1 MFELN
6 TRTTYICQMLARAGS
21 IPPGVCLILTGI
33 ILAYCCRHRQPVGST
48 QTFWRTLRILSN
60 HSWHALAESKV
71 AQLLNSDIELGL
83 TLTEVVERQRRYGAN
98 ELRGHARESSWRR
111 FLQQFNQPV
120 QYILLVAG
128 AVTALFKE
136 LVDAGVIFAVA
147 VGNALIGYIQEARAE
162 NAIAALTEVVTTE
175 ATVIRDDDKVRIS
188 SRELVPGDLIML
200 TAGDRVPADLRLTE
214 AFDLKIDESGLTGES
229 LPVEKTTDPL
239 ATDTPL
245 ADRTNMAYAGSL
257 VTAGQGSGLVVAIG
271 TQTETGRVAQLME
284 SSTSLMTPLA
294 RRIQKFSRT
303 LLYFVLGLAT
313 LSFAV
318 GAARPQFTLIETFK
332 SAVALAVS
340 AVPEGLPAI
349 VTITLA
355 IGVSRMAKRHAIVRK
370 LPAVETLGSTT
381 VICSDK
387 TGTLTKNQMTVQ
399 EIYAGGHRYG
409 VSGAG
414 YELTGEI
421 FSLHHHH
428 SVDLATAMALQ
439 DCLRVGLLCN
449 DSHLQPEAEEWEVV
463 GDPTEGAL
471 LVAAYKAGLD
481 RDELDVQFPRLDVL
495 PFDSQL
501 QYMATLHQHPTERL
515 VYVKGSVEAM
525 LHRCQFCLNEQSQL
539 SPIDVES
546 VRHVAE
552 DMARKG
558 LRVLAFAKKSVA
570 SDQET
575 IETYDLDQGL
585 IFLGLQGMID
595 PPRPEAIEAVRA
607 CQQAG
612 IQVKMIT
619 GDHPITA
626 MAIARLIGLAQT
638 TAAFTGK
645 DLAQMDAP
653 TLTNTVETTDVFA
666 RVAPEQKLRLVEA
679 LQGKG
684 EIVAMTGDGV
694 NDAPALSQADI
705 GVAMGMGTEVAKEAA
720 DMILT
725 DNNFASIAAAV
736 EEGRTVYRNIR
747 RSIGFILPISG
758 GESLTILMGTLVS
771 TVLPIVPV
779 QVLWVNLVSAIALS
793 LPLAFE
799 PKSLQAMQQPP
810 RNPNEP
816 LLSGRLGVRILVISV
831 WNAIATF
838 GMFEWIST
846 TTGDLDVARTMAIN
860 ALVASEIFYL
870 LSICS
875 FVPSLVSNLLGHRK
889 PISYAPAIGIGLLLV
904 LQFLFSQWSVMNE
917 LFDTAPLTPTQGLL
931 VIAFGF
937 PVVLWALILQRFDP
951 IN

>member
-1 MFELN
+1 M
-6 TRTTYICQMLARAGS
+6 
-21 IPPGVCLILTGI
+21 
-33 ILAYCCRHRQPVGST
+33 
-48 QTFWRTLRILSN
+48 
-60 HSWHALAESKV
+60 
-71 AQLLNSDIELGL
+71 ELGL
-83 TLTEVVERQRRYGAN
+83 PLAEVAERQHRHGAN
-98 ELRGHARESSWRR
+98 ELVGQARESRWWK
-111 FLQQFNQPV
+111 FFQQFNQPV

-128 AVTALFKE
+128 GVTALFKE
-136 LVDAGVIFAVA
+136 VVDASVILAVA
-147 VGNALIGYIQEARAE
+147 LGNALIGFIQEAKAE

-188 SRELVPGDLIML
+188 SRELVPGDLIL
-200 TAGDRVPADLRLTE
+200 LAAGDRVPADVRLIE
-214 AFDLKIDESGLTGES
+214 VFDLKIDESGLTGES

-239 ATDTPL
+239 ATDTL
-245 ADRTNMAYAGSL
+245 LSDRTNMAYAGSL
-257 VTAGQGSGLVVAIG
+257 VTAGQGHGLVVAIG
-271 TQTETGRVAQLME
+271 NETETGRVAQLMQ
-284 SSTSLMTPLA
+284 SSTSLITPLA

-313 LSFAV
+313 LAFAV
-318 GAARPQFTLIETFK
+318 GVARPQFALIETFK

-355 IGVSRMAKRHAIVRK
+355 TGVSRMAKRNAIVRK

-399 EIYAGGHRYG
+399 EIYAGDRHYA
-409 VSGAG
+409 VSGTG
-414 YELTGEI
+414 YDLEGDITLND
-421 FSLHHHH
+421 HP
-428 SVDLATAMALQ
+428 VDLNTAAALQ

-449 DSHLQPEAEEWEVV
+449 DSHLQAEEGEWEVV

-471 LVAAYKAGLD
+471 VVAAHKAGLD
-481 RDELDVQFPRLDVL
+481 RDALEDQLPRLDVL

-501 QYMATLHQHPTERL
+501 QYMATLHQHPAERRI
-515 VYVKGSVEAM
+515 YVKGSVEAM
-525 LHRCQFCLNEQSQL
+525 LHRCQFWLNGQGETSA
-539 SPIDVES
+539 IEAAS
-546 VRHVAE
+546 VQQAA
-552 DMARKG
+552 DNMAKQG
-558 LRVLAFAKKSVA
+558 LRVLAFAQKAVPPA
-570 SDQET
+570 QET
-575 IETYDLDQGL
+575 IETHDLDQGL

-595 PPRPEAIEAVRA
+595 PPRPEAIEAVRT
-607 CQQAG
+607 CQKAG

-626 MAIARLIGLAQT
+626 LAIARMIGLSQT
-638 TAAFTGK
+638 TAAFTGR
-645 DLAQMDAP
+645 DLAQMDA
-653 TLTNTVETTDVFA
+653 TELANEVENTDVFA

-720 DMILT
+720 DMILA

-779 QVLWVNLVSAIALS
+779 QVLWVNLVSAIALT

-799 PKSLQAMQQPP
+799 PKSLRAMQQPP
-810 RNPNEP
+810 RDPNEP
-816 LLSGRLGVRILVISV
+816 LLSGQLGLRILVISL

-838 GMFEWIST
+838 GMFEWMSA
-846 TTGDLDVARTMAIN
+846 TTGDLAVARTVAIN
-860 ALVASEIFYL
+860 ALVAAEIFYL
-870 LSICS
+870 LSICRL
-875 FVPSLVSNLLGHRK
+875 VPSLVANLMGHRK
-889 PISYAPAIGIGLLLV
+889 PISYAPAVGIGVLLV
-904 LQFLFSQWSVMNE
+904 LQFLFSQWSVMNG
-917 LFDTAPLTPTQGLL
+917 LFNTAPLNPMQGLL
-931 VIAFGF
+931 ALAAGLPVI
-937 PVVLWALILQRFDP
+937 LWALILQRIDP

>member
-1 MFELN
+1 M
-6 TRTTYICQMLARAGS
+6 
-21 IPPGVCLILTGI
+21 
-33 ILAYCCRHRQPVGST
+33 
-48 QTFWRTLRILSN
+48 
-60 HSWHALAESKV
+60 
-71 AQLLNSDIELGL
+71 
-83 TLTEVVERQRRYGAN
+83 
-98 ELRGHARESSWRR
+98 
-111 FLQQFNQPV
+111 
-120 QYILLVAG
+120 QYILLVAA

-136 LVDAGVIFAVA
+136 VVDAGVIFTVAVA
-147 VGNALIGYIQEARAE
+147 NALIGYIQEARAE

-175 ATVIRDDDKVRIS
+175 ATVVRDDEKSRIT
-188 SRELVPGDLIML
+188 SRELVPGDLILL
-200 TAGDRVPADLRLTE
+200 TAGDRVPADLRLVE

-229 LPVEKTTDPL
+229 LPVEKTTDLL
-239 ATDTPL
+239 AEDTPL
-245 ADRTNMAYAGSL
+245 ADRINMVYAGSL

-271 TQTETGRVAQLME
+271 AETETGRVAQLMQ
-284 SSTSLMTPLA
+284 SSTTLMTPLA

-303 LLYFVLGLAT
+303 LLYFVLGMAALA
-313 LSFAV
+313 FAV
-318 GAARPQFTLIETFK
+318 GASRPQYSLVETFK

-399 EIYAGGHRYG
+399 EIHAGGLHYL
-409 VSGAG
+409 VSGTG
-414 YELTGEI
+414 YDLAGEI
-421 FSLHHHH
+421 DQNGQP
-428 SVDLATAMALQ
+428 VDLSMSPALHN
-439 DCLRVGLLCN
+439 CLLAGLLCN
-449 DSHLQPEAEEWEVV
+449 DSHLQEEEGQWDVV

-471 LVAAYKAGLD
+471 LVAAHKGGLD
-481 RDELDVQFPRLDVL
+481 RDTLEEDIPLLDVL
-495 PFDSQL
+495 PFDSKL
-501 QYMATLHQHPTERL
+501 QYMATLHQQQSDRV

-525 LHRCQFCLNEQSQL
+525 LHRCQFWLNEQGESL
-539 SPIDVES
+539 LID
-546 VRHVAE
+546 AE
-552 DMARKG
+552 FIRQDADAMAHKG
-558 LRVLAFAKKSVA
+558 LRVLAFAKKMIA
-570 SDQET
+570 PNQET
-575 IETYDLDQGL
+575 IEADDLAQGL

-595 PPRPEAIEAVRA
+595 PPRPEAIKAVQA
-607 CQQAG
+607 CQTAG

-626 MAIARLIGLAQT
+626 MAIARKIGLRQT
-638 TAAFTGK
+638 TSAFTGRELSQMEPQE
-645 DLAQMDAP
+645 LA
-653 TLTNTVETTDVFA
+653 NVVETTDVFA

-679 LQGKG
+679 LQSRGD
-684 EIVAMTGDGV
+684 IVAMTGDGV
-694 NDAPALSQADI
+694 NDAPALKQADI
-705 GVAMGMGTEVAKEAA
+705 GVAMGMGTEVAKEAS

-779 QVLWVNLVSAIALS
+779 QVLWVNMVSAIALS

-799 PKSLQAMQQPP
+799 PKSQRAMQQPP

-816 LLSGRLGVRILVISV
+816 LLSGRLGLRILVISI
-831 WNAIATF
+831 WNAIVTF

-846 TTGDLDVARTMAIN
+846 TTGDLDVARTVAIN
-860 ALVASEIFYL
+860 ALVSAEIFYL
-870 LSICS
+870 LSICRL
-875 FVPSLVSNLLGHRK
+875 VPALVANLRGDRK
-889 PISYAPAIGIGLLLV
+889 PVSYAPAIGIGVLAV
-904 LQFLFSQWSVMNE
+904 LQVLFSQWGLMNE
-917 LFDTAPLTPTQGLL
+917 LFNTAPLTLTQGLL
-931 VIAFGF
+931 AIAAGVPVI
-937 PVVLWALILQRFDP
+937 LWALLLQRFDP

>member
-1 MFELN
+1 
-6 TRTTYICQMLARAGS
+6 MLGS
-21 IPPGVCLILTGI
+21 DT
-33 ILAYCCRHRQPVGST
+33 
-48 QTFWRTLRILSN
+48 
-60 HSWHALAESKV
+60 
-71 AQLLNSDIELGL
+71 ELGL
-83 TLTEVVERQRRYGAN
+83 LPDEVTRRQQQYGSN
-98 ELRGHARESSWRR
+98 ELVGKEKESRWRR
-111 FLQQFNQPV
+111 FFQQFNQPV
-120 QYILLVAG
+120 QYILLVA
-128 AVTALFKE
+128 AVVTALFKE
-136 LVDAGVIFAVA
+136 VVDAGVIFTVAVA
-147 VGNALIGYIQEARAE
+147 NALIGYIQEARAE

-175 ATVIRDDDKVRIS
+175 ATVVRDDEKSRIV
-188 SRELVPGDLIML
+188 SRELVPGDLILL
-200 TAGDRVPADLRLTE
+200 TAGDRVPADLRLVE

-239 ATDTPL
+239 AEDTPL
-245 ADRTNMAYAGSL
+245 PDRTNMVYAGSL

-271 TQTETGRVAQLME
+271 DQTETGRVAQLMQ
-284 SSTSLMTPLA
+284 SSTTLMTPLA

-303 LLYFVLGLAT
+303 LLYFVLGMAA

-318 GAARPQFTLIETFK
+318 GASRPQYSAVETFK

-399 EIYAGGHRYG
+399 EIYSGGVNYT

-414 YELTGEI
+414 YDLNGDI
-421 FSLHHHH
+421 SRNAQP
-428 SVDLATAMALQ
+428 VDLSTAPALQ
-439 DCLRVGLLCN
+439 ECLRAGLLCN
-449 DSHLQPEAEEWEVV
+449 DSHLQDEEGQWEVV

-471 LVAAYKAGLD
+471 LVAAHKAGLD
-481 RDELDVQFPRLDVL
+481 RDALEEDIPLLDVL
-495 PFDSQL
+495 PFDSKL
-501 QYMATLHQHPTERL
+501 QYMATLHQQEGDRV
-515 VYVKGSVEAM
+515 VYAKGSVEAM
-525 LHRCQFCLNEQSQL
+525 LHRCQFWLNEQGESL
-539 SPIDVES
+539 PIDSES
-546 VRHVAE
+546 IRQDA
-552 DMARKG
+552 DAMAHKG
-558 LRVLAFAKKSVA
+558 LRVLAFAQKTVTP
-570 SDQET
+570 DQET
-575 IETYDLDQGL
+575 IETNDLEQGL

-595 PPRPEAIEAVRA
+595 PPRPEAIKAVQA
-607 CQQAG
+607 CQTAG

-626 MAIARLIGLAQT
+626 MAIARMIGLRQT
-638 TAAFTGK
+638 TSAFTGRELSQMEPQE
-645 DLAQMDAP
+645 LA
-653 TLTNTVETTDVFA
+653 NVVETTDVFA

-679 LQGKG
+679 LQSRGD
-684 EIVAMTGDGV
+684 IVAMTGDGV

-705 GVAMGMGTEVAKEAA
+705 GVAMGMGTEVAKEAS

-758 GESLTILMGTLVS
+758 GESLTILMGALVS

-779 QVLWVNLVSAIALS
+779 QVLWVNMVSAIALS

-799 PKSLQAMQQPP
+799 PKSQSAMQRPP

-816 LLSGRLGVRILVISV
+816 LLSGRLGLRILVISI
-831 WNAIATF
+831 WNAIVTF

-846 TTGDLDVARTMAIN
+846 TTGDLDVARTVAIN
-860 ALVASEIFYL
+860 SLVSAEIFYL
-870 LSICS
+870 LGICRL
-875 FVPSLVSNLLGHRK
+875 VPALVANLQGHRK
-889 PISYAPAIGIGLLLV
+889 PVSYAPAIGIGVLAV
-904 LQFLFSQWSVMNE
+904 LQVLFSQWGVMNE
-917 LFDTAPLTPTQGLL
+917 LFDTAPLTLTQGLL
-931 VIAFGF
+931 AIAAGVPVI
-937 PVVLWALILQRFDP
+937 LWALILQRFDP